1 MWQAEEKV
9 MTTPA
14 PISEELFASLAH
26 ELERTGRVIIGAQ
39 LLGKLE
45 AWYRLAR
52 RMEAALRAQEEAF
65 LASLLGEG
73 GPIGSIDRIRKLKK
87 DTSERAVE
95 LRRAIIAELD
105 QQGIPK

>member
-1 MWQAEEKV
+1 
-9 MTTPA
+9 MTAPT

-52 RMEAALRAQEEAF
+52 RMEAALRAQEEA
-65 LASLLGEG
+65 E
-73 GPIGSIDRIRKLKK
+73 RIIPMEDTGRSYRAFYRKQQLRHKT
-87 DTSERAVE
+87 DAVN
-95 LRRAIIAELD
+95 LRRAILAELD
-105 QQGIPK
+105 RPS